1 MGECGEEQ
9 IWILFKC
16 VKFLKSLSCFE
27 IDIESNESPVK
38 SICSFCLTELNRL
51 GQLVF
56 YLLVHVLLILI
67 LSHYIFGSRA
77 WFINNIYPI

>member
-38 SICSFCLTELNRL
+38 SICFVLSYRIESSRPAGVLPSRSCTANT
-51 GQLVF
+51 
-56 YLLVHVLLILI
+56 YLIALHI
-67 LSHYIFGSRA
+67 
-77 WFINNIYPI
+77 W